1 MGKINYEE
9 IYNKNRDDWKELTNN
24 PQKYEALL
32 AGHYSDSNHFVYELI
47 QNAEDAKATKTVIEY
62 YEDKLIFYHDGI
74 PFDAADVRG
83 VSSMLMG
90 TKAKEDA
97 QTIGRFGMG
106 FKSVFKYTYQPEI
119 YSDDEAFLIR
129 NYLLPIEIKDGWN
142 CSQEKRE
149 ISYTSSRSMP
159 IHPFAGSKH
168 LTKIVIPFMKKNKNG
183 EIEKISG
190 DDVLIKL
197 RELTGEILL
206 FLNHINDLCWINK
219 MTGEGA
225 AISLKSDKA
234 DHNLVGCSIRKLNE
248 SKGNTTYYLK
258 YKKVFDHKDMK
269 SAEVSV
275 AYKLNNRANNINDMP
290 GTDIYVYFP
299 TKDETDLPFLVH
311 GSFET
316 AVSREKLMDPSSFN
330 SYLFDVLGDL
340 IANSMNNLKNRKLI
354 TQNFIR
360 RLLFVAFKDEEDKNT
375 IPGLRDKITEVFSE
389 NEMLPGTDG
398 QYHRCGEMFI
408 PAPFGIAEFSRT
420 SLFGTSLSDKKFVAF
435 NDSKAVNFGE
445 YYSWLKNDLGL
456 KTYTLLD
463 WANDLKNI
471 SKNTSF
477 DMKDFDKFYIFLTEH
492 KDKEKEPWLYDYQ
505 RVDQSTY
512 DMAIS
517 SSINKAWEILRQ
529 SNIII
534 NSQNTLSA
542 AYKGDKEQIYLSSSS
557 DYKRVSDIVH
567 PIIAKKYLDLMK
579 EDFHLSEFDDFQ
591 YVKEKVIKKYINV
604 ADVIEFENEDDSDAE
619 YIQDIKQIIK
629 QAENPSKAEEMSELL
644 EEAWIMR
651 VNGDNGN
658 VEYARPCDSYAGS
671 SDEGIDLS
679 VYLKPIPYTDN
690 DEEDDDY
697 WEDLY
702 NFEKY
707 QLDINFFL
715 KNDISIDSLKK
726 LGLFTTLVDNG
737 DNYGKTGNMTW
748 QAEGDFCP
756 DLNIYE
762 IRENLKFIGKHPDS
776 EIAIEKSAQI
786 LKLLLAEAHKLS
798 GTVKYRSSNPYYK
811 NEEARILRA
820 VRGYK
825 WLYCT
830 DGKMNAPQE
839 ISKYELNEAVYGKI
853 LSDKAAYKQLGFIEK
868 EQDVAEEAFEI
879 VDNLDERNKKIL
891 AKHLARE
898 FGWSFVED
906 DNANEEQY
914 TNTAVYNA
922 NEIFTVN
929 DWESNEFPSH
939 KIRNMDSL
947 VEHVRQQFYCADP
960 VKYKRVW
967 RQMRTSKSLQTSR
980 AYALSMY
987 TNSENNKMCQICKE
1001 PAYNPEIVE
1010 ISNYGMELPQMH
1022 LCLCRNCAAVYKSMR
1037 DPDKDNFKEMI
1048 RQKICDIDTSSDEDN
1063 CFVELTPDISIN
1075 FTQTHTAELQIL
1087 FKLIEEYGLPNI
1099 GEAVS

>member
-1 MGKINYEE
+1 MKKINYEE

-62 YEDKLIFYHDGI
+62 YEDRLIFYHDGI

-149 ISYTSSRSMP
+149 ISYTSNRSIP
-159 IHPFAGSKH
+159 IHPFASSKH

-206 FLNHINDLCWINK
+206 FLNHINNLCWINK

-234 DHNLVGCSIRKLNE
+234 DRNLVGCSIRKLNE
-248 SKGNTTYYLK
+248 SKENTTYYLK

-290 GTDIYVYFP
+290 RTDIYVYFP

-316 AVSREKLMDPSSFN
+316 AVSREKLMHPSSFN
-330 SYLFDVLGDL
+330 NYLFDVLGDL

-360 RLLFVAFKDEEDKNT
+360 RLLLVAFKDEEDNNT

-389 NEMLPGTDG
+389 NAMLPGTDG

-408 PAPFGIAEFSRT
+408 PVPFGIAEFSKT
-420 SLFGTSLSDKKFVAF
+420 SFFGTLLANKKFVAF
-435 NDSKAVNFGE
+435 NDSKAANFSE
-445 YYSWLKNDLGL
+445 YYLWLKNSLNIRI
-456 KTYTLLD
+456 YTLLD
-463 WANDLKNI
+463 LAKDLKNVPTHI
-471 SKNTSF
+471 PFSV
-477 DMKDFDKFYIFLTEH
+477 DEFDKFYTLMEGYP
-492 KDKEKEPWLYDYQ
+492 DKEEQIYSSYLY
-505 RVDQSTY
+505 RPPY
-512 DMAIS
+512 DKDAES
-517 SSINKAWEILRQ
+517 GINEVWSILRQ
-529 SNIII
+529 SPIII
-534 NSQNTLSA
+534 NSNNTLSA
-542 AYKGDKEQIYLSSSS
+542 AYEGDKEILYLNSSSV
-557 DYKRVSDIVH
+557 YKSVSNVVH
-567 PIIAKKYLDLMK
+567 HEIAEK
-579 EDFHLSEFDDFQ
+579 HLSLLKNDFKLNEFNDFQ
-591 YVKEKVIKKYINV
+591 YIKEKVIQKYIN
-604 ADVIEFENEDDSDAE
+604 AE
-619 YIQDIKQIIK
+619 EIYEPEYLLDIKQIIK
-629 QAENPSKAEEMSELL
+629 QMHNPVQAKELL
-644 EEAWIMR
+644 ELLREACIMR
-651 VNGDNGN
+651 VHDYYDGDIVFVQPGN
-658 VEYARPCDSYAGS
+658 AYADI
-671 SDEGIDLS
+671 SDEGVDLRIFFNPPS
-679 VYLKPIPYTDN
+679 EMHEQIPKLPLFD
-690 DEEDDDY
+690 
-697 WEDLY
+697 
-702 NFEKY
+702 KY
-707 QLDINFFL
+707 YLDIDFYKENGIL
-715 KNDISIDSLKK
+715 IDNLRQ
-726 LGLFTTLVDNG
+726 LGLFTKLVDDG
-737 DNYGKTGNMTW
+737 ERYGKHRNITW
-748 QAEGDFCP
+748 SAEGDFCP
-756 DLNIYE
+756 ELHIEGLGKNLVFIEEYPDYDLSRN
-762 IRENLKFIGKHPDS
+762 KS
-776 EIAIEKSAQI
+776 EQI
-786 LKLLLAEAHKLS
+786 LKLMLSEAHKLS
-798 GTVKYRSSNPYYK
+798 GQIKHKQYNSDYEDKVSMALEMSSNH
-811 NEEARILRA
+811 
-820 VRGYK
+820 K

-830 DGKMNAPQE
+830 DGEMHKPQE
-839 ISKYELNEAVYGKI
+839 VSLYELDTTIYGKPI
-853 LSDKAAYKQLGFIEK
+853 RNKDAYKQLGFIEK

-891 AKHLARE
+891 AKQLARE

-906 DNANEEQY
+906 DNAQVDHY
-914 TNTAVYNA
+914 TNKAVYNT
-922 NEIFTVN
+922 NEIFTAN
-929 DWESNEFPSH
+929 DWELNEFPSH

-967 RQMRTSKSLQTSR
+967 RQIRTSKSLQTSR

-987 TNSENNKMCQICKE
+987 TNSENNKMCQMCKE
-1001 PAYNPEIVE
+1001 PTYNPEIVE

-1037 DPDKDNFKEMI
+1037 DLDKDNFKKMI
-1048 RQKICDIDTSSDEDN
+1048 RQKICDIDISSDEDN
-1063 CFVELTPDISIN
+1063 CFVELMPDIFIN
-1075 FTQTHTAELQIL
+1075 FTQTHAAELQIL